1 MLVVLMMDMDQL
13 ASVLSLEVSSV
24 ELLCTPGNLNALRLK
39 RRKVC
44 LVAGPMFVAF
54 VGNDSSFRG

>member
-1 MLVVLMMDMDQL
+1 MMEMDQL
-13 ASVLSLEVSSV
+13 ASVLPLEVSSV
-24 ELLCTPGNLNALRLK
+24 ELLCTPRDLNTLRLK
-39 RRKVC
+39 WRKVC